1 MYSAKIDGEPT
12 TFGTSGFLYR
22 SNKLMYDRK
31 TNSLWSSLVGRP
43 VIGELAPRDDLVL
56 DYFPVSLTTWAEWL
70 AEHPDTTVVSNETPY
85 YPAQFY
91 GPESSQQ
98 SIYFSYREDPRT
110 MFPVWNQ
117 DDRLLAKD
125 EVLGV
130 VLDDAKKAYPVNLFQ
145 EERLINDTIG
155 DTDIVL
161 VASGTLSDGRVF
173 DRGDVTFESIDVGS
187 DGVIQ
192 SVIDTDR
199 TAWQVEEAGLT
210 NADNS
215 TVLPRIPTLIY
226 FWFGWYAFHPD
237 TLLYEGGSTP

>member
-22 SNKLMYDRK
+22 SNKLMYDRL

-43 VIGELAPRDDLVL
+43 VIGELATRDDLVL

-85 YPAQFY
+85 YPAHFY
-91 GPESSQQ
+91 GPESSPQ
-98 SIYFSYREDPRT
+98 SIYFPYRTDPGT

-117 DDRLLAKD
+117 DGRLQVKD

-130 VLDDAKKAYPVNLFQ
+130 VLDDAKKAYPVKLFQ

-155 DTDIVL
+155 DTNIVL

-173 DRGDVTFESIDVGS
+173 DRGDVTFESIHVGD

-192 SVIDTDR
+192 SVIDTDGM
-199 TAWQVEEAGLT
+199 AWNNEEAGLT
-210 NADNS
+210 SQDGS

-226 FWFGWYAFHPD
+226 FWFGWYAFHPEAM
-237 TLLYEGGSTP
+237 LYEGESAS